1 MTDEKPNLL
10 ARIMKTASNI
20 EPNEMRAVLLSF
32 GLVFMLM
39 AAYYI
44 LRPVRDA
51 MASDW
56 TRTEISQLWNINFFL
71 CLAVVA
77 IYGFFVARVR
87 FKYLVPG
94 MYAFFAV
101 TFILFYVFTAGSQDT
116 VLLDLAIDWSL
127 GPIGISYELLLTV
140 DKAFYLWVS
149 VFSLYHL
156 SVFWTFMADLYTKEQ
171 SNRLFAFIAA
181 GASLGALVGP
191 LIPGFFAESLGT
203 ELMLIAALLLVVP
216 IGLCFYLDRLKVTDL
231 HNESVQVYLSKVQ
244 IGGNPLAGFKMFVTN
259 PYLLGIGAFLLFYTA
274 LGSFVYF
281 AQTDVL
287 RPYEEAVRTKYLARV
302 DLIVNILTFALG
314 MFATGRIVKRFG
326 MSITLALMPVIIV
339 AGMAIL
345 AFAPIMIVALALQVV
360 RRAGN
365 YGITRPAREM
375 LFTALDRE
383 TRFKAKPVIDVVLYR
398 GGDAVWGNVYAYLS
412 DGVGLGLAAMATIGA
427 SLAGIWALVGRWLGR
442 LFNRQDQGKTEEELA
457 TIGQAP

>member
-1 MTDEKPNLL
+1 MNDEKPNLL
-10 ARIMKTASNI
+10 ARLMKTASKI
-20 EPNEMRAVLLSF
+20 EPNELRSVVTSF
-32 GLVFMLM
+32 LFVFTLM
-39 AAYYI
+39 AGYYI

-77 IYGFFVARVR
+77 IYGYFVTRVK

-94 MYAFFAV
+94 VYAFFAL
-101 TFILFYVFTAGSQDT
+101 TFVGFYVSTSGSQET
-116 VLLDLAIDWSL
+116 VLLDLVIASVD
-127 GPIGISYELLLTV
+127 YELRLTV

-149 VFSLYHL
+149 VFSLYHI

-181 GASLGALVGP
+181 GASAGALVGP
-191 LIPGFFAESLGT
+191 SIPSFFAESLGADT
-203 ELMLIAALLLVVP
+203 LLLIAASLLIVP
-216 IGLCFYLDRLKVTDL
+216 IILSFYLERLKVTDL
-231 HNESVQVYLSKVQ
+231 HNESVHVDLSKTT
-244 IGGNPLAGFKMFVTN
+244 IGGNPLAGFKMFFTN

-287 RPYEEAVRTKYLARV
+287 RPYEEVVRTKYLARV
-302 DLIVNILTFALG
+302 DLIVNVLTFIIG
-314 MFATGRIVKRFG
+314 MFATSRIVTRFG
-326 MSITLALMPVIIV
+326 MSVTLALVPIIIC
-339 AGMAIL
+339 AGMLIL
-345 AFAPIMIVALALQVV
+345 AFAPLMMVALTLQVV

-383 TRFKAKPVIDVVLYR
+383 TRFKAKPVIDVALYR

-412 DGVGLGLAAMATIGA
+412 DGIGFGLGAMAAIGA
-427 SLAGIWALVGRWLGR
+427 GFAVVWAFIGKYLGGMFVRKEQAGKA
-442 LFNRQDQGKTEEELA
+442 
-457 TIGQAP
+457 APAVEAVS

>member
-1 MTDEKPNLL
+1 
-10 ARIMKTASNI
+10 MKSASTI
-20 EPNEMRAVLLSF
+20 EPNELRSVITSF
-32 GLVFMLM
+32 IFVFTLM
-39 AAYYI
+39 AGYYI

-77 IYGFFVARVR
+77 IYGLFVTRVK

-94 MYAFFAV
+94 VYAFFAT
-101 TFILFYVFTAGSQDT
+101 TFVIFYLATSGAGDT
-116 VLLDLAIDWSL
+116 LLLDLKVDAFN
-127 GPIGISYELLLTV
+127 YELYLTT

-149 VFSLYHL
+149 VFSLYHV

-181 GASLGALVGP
+181 GSSAGALVGP
-191 LIPGFFAESLGT
+191 SIPSFFAESLGT
-203 ELMLIAALLLVVP
+203 DTLLLIAASLLVVP
-216 IGLCFYLDRLKVTDL
+216 IILSFYLERLKVTDL
-231 HNESVQVYLSKVQ
+231 HNEAVHVDLSKIQ
-244 IGGNPLAGFKMFVTN
+244 IGGNPLAGFKMFFTN

-274 LGSFVYF
+274 LGSFAYM

-287 RPYEEAVRTKYLARV
+287 RPFEEVVRQKYLARV
-302 DLIVNILTFALG
+302 DLTVNVLTFVIG
-314 MFATGRIVKRFG
+314 MFATSRIVTRFG
-326 MSITLALMPVIIV
+326 MSVTLALVPIIIV
-339 AGMAIL
+339 AGMLIV

-383 TRFKAKPVIDVVLYR
+383 TRFKAKPVIDVALYR

-412 DGVGLGLAAMATIGA
+412 DGLGFGLAAMMAIGA
-427 SLAGIWALVGRWLGR
+427 GLAAVWAMIGTYLGGM
-442 LFNRQDQGKTEEELA
+442 FNRQGDDHDVQKTGPIEQ
-457 TIGQAP
+457 TG

>member
-1 MTDEKPNLL
+1 MVERNDNIF
-10 ARIMKTASNI
+10 ARIMKTASKIN
-20 EPNEMRAVLLSF
+20 PNELRTVLVSF
-32 GLVFMLM
+32 LFVFTIM

-71 CLAVVA
+71 CLMVVA
-77 IYGFFVARVR
+77 IYGFFVTRVK

-94 MYAFFAV
+94 VYAFFAI
-101 TFILFYVFTAGSQDT
+101 TFILFYVFTNGSQDA
-116 VLLDLAIDWSL
+116 VLLNLAIDWSL
-127 GPIGISYELLLTV
+127 INYELLLTV

-149 VFSLYHL
+149 VFSLYHI
-156 SVFWTFMADLYTKEQ
+156 SMFWTFMADLFTKEQ

-191 LIPGFFAESLGT
+191 SIPAFFAESLGT
-203 ELMLIAALLLVVP
+203 ELMLMAALLLVVP
-216 IGLCFYLDRLKVTDL
+216 IVLSFYLERLKIADL
-231 HNESVQVYLSKVQ
+231 HNESVHVDISKQQ
-244 IGGNPLAGFKMFVTN
+244 IGGNPLAGFKMFFTN

-287 RPYEEAVRTKYLARV
+287 RPFDEVVRTKYLARV

-314 MFATGRIVKRFG
+314 MFATGRIVTRFG
-326 MSITLALMPVIIV
+326 MSITLALVPVIMV

-345 AFAPIMIVALALQVV
+345 AFAPIMIVALTLQVV

-412 DGVGLGLAAMATIGA
+412 DGLGLGLAAMMSIGA
-427 SLAGIWALVGRWLGR
+427 GLAGIWALVGSWLGGM
-442 LFNRQDQGKTEEELA
+442 FNRQDQGT
-457 TIGQAP
+457 TTDGSDTVRQAG

>member
-1 MTDEKPNLL
+1 MNEPRPNIM
-10 ARIMKTASNI
+10 ARIMKSASQI
-20 EPNEMRAVLLSF
+20 EPNELRSVITSF
-32 GLVFMLM
+32 IFVFTLM
-39 AAYYI
+39 AGYYI

-77 IYGFFVARVR
+77 VYGFFVARVR

-94 MYAFFAV
+94 MYAFFAA
-101 TFILFYVFTAGSQDT
+101 TFILFYLLTSGSDDKALMNL
-116 VLLDLAIDWSL
+116 VINRDLI
-127 GPIGISYELLLTV
+127 IFNVNYELNLTV
-140 DKAFYLWVS
+140 DKVFYLWVS
-149 VFSLYHL
+149 VFSLYHV
-156 SVFWTFMADLYTKEQ
+156 SVFWSFMADLYTKEQ

-181 GASLGALVGP
+181 GSSAGALVGP
-191 LIPGFFAESLGT
+191 SIPAFFAESLGT

-216 IGLCFYLDRLKVTDL
+216 IVLSFYLEHLKITDL
-231 HNESVQVYLSKVQ
+231 HNESVHVDLSKTA
-244 IGGNPLAGFKMFVTN
+244 IGGNPLAGFKMFFTN

-287 RPYEEAVRTKYLARV
+287 RPFEEAVRAKYLARV
-302 DLIVNILTFALG
+302 DLVVNILTFMIG
-314 MFATGRIVKRFG
+314 MFATSRIVTRFG
-326 MSITLALMPVIIV
+326 MSVTLALVPVIIV
-339 AGMAIL
+339 AGMLIL
-345 AFAPIMIVALALQVV
+345 AFAPIMIVALTLQVV

-383 TRFKAKPVIDVVLYR
+383 TRFKAKPVIDVALYR

-412 DGVGLGLAAMATIGA
+412 DGIGLGLAAMALIGA
-427 SLAGIWALVGRWLGR
+427 GLAALWGLIGNYLGGM
-442 LFNRQDQGKTEEELA
+442 FNRQEQVQDAAGA
-457 TIGQAP
+457 TKAAQAG

>member
-1 MTDEKPNLL
+1 MYT
-10 ARIMKTASNI
+10 
-20 EPNEMRAVLLSF
+20 
-32 GLVFMLM
+32 
-39 AAYYI
+39 
-44 LRPVRDA
+44 
-51 MASDW
+51 
-56 TRTEISQLWNINFFL
+56 FFT
-71 CLAVVA
+71 
-77 IYGFFVARVR
+77 GS
-87 FKYLVPG
+87 
-94 MYAFFAV
+94 
-101 TFILFYVFTAGSQDT
+101 FILFYVLTSGSQDS
-116 VLLDLAIDWSL
+116 VLLDLSIDWSL
-127 GPIGISYELLLTV
+127 GPLGINYELLLTV

-181 GASLGALVGP
+181 GSSLGALVGP
-191 LIPGFFAESLGT
+191 SIPAFFAESLGT
-203 ELMLIAALLLVVP
+203 ELMLIAALMLVVP
-216 IGLCFYLDRLKVTDL
+216 IVLSFYLERLKVTDL
-231 HNESVQVYLSKVQ
+231 HNESVHVDLSKAQ
-244 IGGNPLAGFKMFVTN
+244 IGGNPLAGFKMFFTN

-287 RPYEEAVRTKYLARV
+287 RPFEEAVRAKYLARV

-314 MFATGRIVKRFG
+314 MFATGRIVTRFG
-326 MSITLALMPVIIV
+326 MSITLALVPVIIV

-345 AFAPIMIVALALQVV
+345 AFAPIMIVALTLQVV

-383 TRFKAKPVIDVVLYR
+383 TRFKAKPVIDVALYR

-412 DGVGLGLAAMATIGA
+412 DGMGLGLAAMATIGA
-427 SLAGIWALVGRWLGR
+427 SLAGIWALVGGWLGGM
-442 LFNRQDQGKTEEELA
+442 FNRQDQSEIEDSSVTA
-457 TIGQAP
+457 HQTR

>member
-1 MTDEKPNLL
+1 MTNEQPNLL
-10 ARIMKTASNI
+10 ARLMKSASKI
-20 EPNEMRAVLLSF
+20 EPNELRPVIISF
-32 GLVFMLM
+32 IFVFTLM
-39 AAYYI
+39 AGYYI

-77 IYGFFVARVR
+77 IYGFFVARVK

-94 MYAFFAV
+94 IYAFFAG
-101 TFILFYVFTAGSQDT
+101 TFILFYMLTAGTQDP
-116 VLLDLAIDWSL
+116 VVLDLLINRDL
-127 GPIGISYELLLTV
+127 GLFTLNYELLLTV
-140 DKAFYLWVS
+140 DKVFYLWVS
-149 VFSLYHL
+149 VFSLYHI

-181 GASLGALVGP
+181 GSSAGALVGP
-191 LIPGFFAESLGT
+191 SIPSFFAESLGP
-203 ELMLIAALLLVVP
+203 ELMLIAAALLIVP
-216 IGLCFYLDRLKVTDL
+216 ITLSFYLERLKVTDL
-231 HNESVQVYLSKVQ
+231 HNESVHVDLSKTQ
-244 IGGNPLAGFKMFVTN
+244 IGGSSLAGFKMFFTN

-287 RPYEEAVRTKYLARV
+287 RGFDETVRIKYLARV
-302 DLIVNILTFALG
+302 DLIVNILTFAIG
-314 MFATGRIVKRFG
+314 MFATSRIVTRFG
-326 MSITLALMPVIIV
+326 MPITLALVPIIIV
-339 AGMAIL
+339 AGMLIL
-345 AFAPIMIVALALQVV
+345 AFAPIMMVALTLQVV

-365 YGITRPAREM
+365 SGITRPAREM

-412 DGVGLGLAAMATIGA
+412 DGLGFGLAVMAAIGAGLAAV
-427 SLAGIWALVGRWLGR
+427 WAIVGRWLGGM
-442 LFNRQDQGKTEEELA
+442 FNRQEPVQEAEPSSTN
-457 TIGQAP
+457 

>member
-1 MTDEKPNLL
+1 MVERNDNIF
-10 ARIMKTASNI
+10 ARIMKTASKIN
-20 EPNEMRAVLLSF
+20 PNELRTVLVSF
-32 GLVFMLM
+32 LFVFTIM

-71 CLAVVA
+71 CLMVVA
-77 IYGFFVARVR
+77 IYGFFVTRVK

-94 MYAFFAV
+94 VYAFFAI
-101 TFILFYVFTAGSQDT
+101 TFILFYVFTNGSQDA
-116 VLLDLAIDWSL
+116 VLLNLAIDWSL
-127 GPIGISYELLLTV
+127 INYELLLTV

-149 VFSLYHL
+149 VFSLYHI
-156 SVFWTFMADLYTKEQ
+156 SMFWTFMADLFTKEQ

-191 LIPGFFAESLGT
+191 SIPAFFAESLGT
-203 ELMLIAALLLVVP
+203 ELMLMAALLLVVP
-216 IGLCFYLDRLKVTDL
+216 IVLSFYLERLKIADL
-231 HNESVQVYLSKVQ
+231 HNESVHVDISKQQ
-244 IGGNPLAGFKMFVTN
+244 IGGNPLAGFKMFFTN

-287 RPYEEAVRTKYLARV
+287 RPFDEVVRTKYLARV

-314 MFATGRIVKRFG
+314 MFATGRIVTRFG
-326 MSITLALMPVIIV
+326 MSITLALVPVIMV

-345 AFAPIMIVALALQVV
+345 AFAPIMIVALTLQVV

-365 YGITRPAREM
+365 
-375 LFTALDRE
+375 
-383 TRFKAKPVIDVVLYR
+383 
-398 GGDAVWGNVYAYLS
+398 
-412 DGVGLGLAAMATIGA
+412 
-427 SLAGIWALVGRWLGR
+427 
-442 LFNRQDQGKTEEELA
+442 
-457 TIGQAP
+457 

>member
-1 MTDEKPNLL
+1 MVERDDNYF
-10 ARIMKTASNI
+10 ARIMKTASKIN
-20 EPNEMRAVLLSF
+20 PNELRTVLFSF
-32 GLVFMLM
+32 LFVFTIM

-77 IYGFFVARVR
+77 IYGFFVTRVK

-94 MYAFFAV
+94 MYTFF
-101 TFILFYVFTAGSQDT
+101 TGSFILFYVLTSGSQDS
-116 VLLDLAIDWSL
+116 VLLDLSIDWSL
-127 GPIGISYELLLTV
+127 GPLGINYELLLTV

-181 GASLGALVGP
+181 GSSLGALVGP
-191 LIPGFFAESLGT
+191 SIPAFFAESLGT
-203 ELMLIAALLLVVP
+203 ELMLIAALMLVVP
-216 IGLCFYLDRLKVTDL
+216 IVLSFYLERLKVTDL
-231 HNESVQVYLSKVQ
+231 HNESVHVDLSKAQ
-244 IGGNPLAGFKMFVTN
+244 IGGNPLAGFKMFFTN

-287 RPYEEAVRTKYLARV
+287 RPFEEAVRAKYLARV

-314 MFATGRIVKRFG
+314 MFATGRIVTRFG
-326 MSITLALMPVIIV
+326 MSITLALVPVIIV

-345 AFAPIMIVALALQVV
+345 AFAPIMIVALTLQVV

-383 TRFKAKPVIDVVLYR
+383 TRFKAKPVIDVALYR

-412 DGVGLGLAAMATIGA
+412 DGMGLGLAAMATIGA
-427 SLAGIWALVGRWLGR
+427 SLAGIWALVGGWLGGM
-442 LFNRQDQGKTEEELA
+442 FNRQDQSEIEDSSVTA
-457 TIGQAP
+457 HQTR